1 MSTKKFK
8 IYAIITFLIVTIVL
22 NWGCSTRK
30 NTLTRRAFH
39 NLTAH
44 YNAYFNGSQALK
56 QGVKQIQ
63 DAHVD
68 NFDRVL
74 PVFRLA
80 DESAS
85 QSAAPQM
92 DRAVKKA
99 AKVVQKHSM
108 EFNGKEY
115 NNWIDDAYLLMGKA
129 HFYKQDY
136 LLSKRLFNY
145 VISKYHNHDKVNNAM
160 IWKARVDVIRGN
172 YEQALN
178 SLDQVRYYDRR
189 GDVSK
194 KASRLYPRVYA
205 QLYIETG
212 HYDKAIRWLDKAIK
226 ENRDKDI
233 VTRLMFI
240 KAQIH
245 QKYGYYQKATNT
257 FRKVIKK
264 NPSYELTFYSKINIA
279 ESYQGNQNDDYDI
292 KAELQELLK
301 DSKNK
306 EYKDVIYYALAQIA
320 MKEGQMKKGMDY
332 LKKSVSK
339 SMNNNRQKAVSA
351 LELGELYF
359 DQKDYELAQS
369 YYDSAMTFLPK
380 KFPNYDSLKTKHNV
394 LSSLVDNLLKV
405 QRQDSLQRIAAMP
418 KAEQDAFINDLIA
431 KVKEEERRKR
441 MEEQRRV
448 NAMHQSQMN
457 ASRRRMGGGSAE
469 WYFYNDQA
477 KSFGFTEF
485 KKRWGDRQLEDSW
498 RLSDKSTV
506 SFGTGSENETD
517 EMIRDSLEGG
527 ELTNK
532 DKGYYLKDL
541 PLTDSA
547 LAVSDSIIKEALF
560 QLGMIY
566 QEGLK
571 DYAKAVKSHEDLIDK
586 DPKSKYTLRAYY
598 HLYQNY
604 NKLGNTVKANEY
616 KKLILNNYPK
626 SDYAKIIKDPDYFKN
641 KAKEINEAE
650 KYYREAW
657 SVYEQGAFSKVVTLA
672 DTGMS
677 KFSDSEVA
685 ARLALLKAFAKGNMA
700 DSAAYANALKYVVN
714 NYKKSEPAEKA
725 SNILQALTP
734 DNSGSGKLQQK
745 EGKGGAGK
753 NGYYSYKPKTMQLYI
768 GVFSVKG
775 LSVNDLKAA
784 YSDFNKKYHGLKD
797 LSVNSVYLD
806 NTRQMLTVS
815 RFNNAKEGLKYYR
828 SIKVNKEFDPFFK
841 NNNGKHFIISVNDY
855 SNFYKRKDIEEY
867 LNFFEKTYQGN

>member
-1 MSTKKFK
+1 MNNKKLK
-8 IYAIITFLIVTIVL
+8 IFSVIAFLVVMIVM

-44 YNAYFNGSQALK
+44 YNALFNGHQALK
-56 QGVKQIQ
+56 QGVEQIQ

-80 DESAS
+80 DETAS

-108 EFNGKEY
+108 EFSGKEY
-115 NNWIDDAYLLMGKA
+115 NKWIDDAYLLMGKA
-129 HFYKQDY
+129 HFYKREY

-145 VISKYHNHDKVNNAM
+145 VISKYHSHDKVNNAM
-160 IWKARVDVIRGN
+160 VWKARVDVIRGN
-172 YEQALN
+172 HEQALN
-178 SLDQVRYYDRR
+178 SLDQVRFYDSR

-194 KASRLYPRVYA
+194 KVRRLYTRVYA
-205 QLYIETG
+205 QLYIDTDY
-212 HYDKAIRWLDKAIK
+212 YDKAVQWLDKAIEANK
-226 ENRDKDI
+226 DKDI

-245 QKYGYYQKATNT
+245 QKNGNYWKATNA
-257 FRKVIKK
+257 FRKVINK

-279 ESYQGNQNDDYDI
+279 EAYQGNQDEDYDI
-292 KAELQELLK
+292 KSELHDLLK

-320 MKEGQMKKGMDY
+320 MKEGDMKQRIEY
-332 LKKSVSK
+332 LRKSVSK
-339 SMNNNRQKAVSA
+339 SLNNNRQKAVSS
-351 LELGELYF
+351 LELGELFF
-359 DQKDYELAQS
+359 DQKKYELAQN

-380 KFPNYDSLKTKHNV
+380 QYPAYDSLKAKHNV
-394 LSSLVDNLLKV
+394 LSNLVDNLMKV
-405 QRQDSLQRIAAMP
+405 QRQDSLQRIASMP
-418 KAEQDAFINDLIA
+418 VAERNRFIDELIA
-431 KVKEEERRKR
+431 EVKEEESRKR

-448 NAMHQSQMN
+448 NAMRESQMN
-457 ASRRRMGGGSAE
+457 NARRSMGGGSGE
-469 WYFYNDQA
+469 WYFYNNQA

-485 KKRWGDRQLEDSW
+485 KKQWGERNLEDNW
-498 RLSDKSTV
+498 RLSDKTTV
-506 SFGTGSENETD
+506 SFGNGSGYETD
-517 EMIRDSLEGG
+517 EMIIDSLEGG

-532 DKGYYLKDL
+532 DKAYYLQDL

-547 LAVSDSIIKEALF
+547 KAISDSIIMNALF
-560 QLGMIY
+560 NLGLIY
-566 QEGLK
+566 QEDLR
-571 DYAKAVKSHEDLIDK
+571 DYEKAVESHENLIDK
-586 DPKSKYTLRAYY
+586 DPKSKYTLRTYY

-604 NKLGNTVKANEY
+604 NKLEDTVKANEY
-616 KKLILNNYPK
+616 KKLILNNYPE
-626 SDYAKIIKDPDYFKN
+626 SDYAKIIKDPDYFQDQAKN
-641 KAKEINEAE
+641 MNEAE
-650 KYYREAW
+650 KFYSEAW
-657 SVYEQGAFSKVVTLA
+657 NVYEQGSYSRVVTLA

-677 KFSDSEVA
+677 RYGESEIA
-685 ARLALLKAFAKGNMA
+685 SRLALLKAFANGKMS
-700 DSAAYANALKYVVN
+700 DSTAYVKALKYVVN
-714 NYKKSEPAEKA
+714 NYKNSESAEKA

-734 DNSGSGKLQQK
+734 DNSGSSKLKQK
-745 EGKGGAGK
+745 GDGSANKEF
-753 NGYYSYKPKTMQLYI
+753 YTYKPETMQLYI
-768 GVFSVKG
+768 AVFSVKG

-784 YSDFNKKYHGLKD
+784 YSDFNNEYHGLKD

-815 RFNNAKEGLKYYR
+815 RFSDAEEGLKYYR
-828 SIKVNKEFDPFFK
+828 SIKVNNAFDPFFK

-855 SNFYKRKDIEEY
+855 SRFYKRKNVEEY
-867 LNFFEKTYQGN
+867 IRFFEKNYLSN